1 VHVATGEEY
10 RSCPLPAGHDW
21 RARRESES
29 CIIWYARDEL
39 RQLGAAD
46 REQAILCR
54 LTLPE
59 RTAVDPTL
67 FDLRGKKRISMET
80 AIGTWGTPLQRVF
93 QEQSC
98 TVLGDADGTGRLRAC
113 SANDFYAALE
123 LWNPSEGVPLCPLP
137 GQLSGLRRAGGR
149 WLWDLLE
156 DQRLT
161 ANACIFQSQA
171 SNRMP

>member
-1 VHVATGEEY
+1 
-10 RSCPLPAGHDW
+10 
-21 RARRESES
+21 
-29 CIIWYARDEL
+29 
-39 RQLGAAD
+39 
-46 REQAILCR
+46 
-54 LTLPE
+54 
-59 RTAVDPTL
+59 
-67 FDLRGKKRISMET
+67 MET

-161 ANACIFQSQA
+161 ANACIFLRKKTETKEKINKGNKESDAGRDELNSPRCQA
-171 SNRMP
+171 PAGSVKRMQT